1 MERVEMRDKT
11 NRSNPKIETPANS
24 GKKSHKYPPSN
35 KEMGS
40 PGPTGIPGPSGING
54 FRDVSSGS
62 VKIGKTTKKVKSWD
76 TSLKKFDDFF

>member
-35 KEMGS
+35 KEMVSLGS
-40 PGPTGIPGPSGING
+40 SGPTGIPGPSGING
-54 FRDVSSGS
+54 FGDMSSGS
-62 VKIGKTTKKVKSWD
+62 VKIGKTAKKVKNWD
-76 TSLKKFDDFF
+76 TSFNDFF